1 MNLPSALLDS
11 LEGLPGFDRTAF
23 IAVHEAATH
32 TPSIR
37 LNPGKPV
44 SGGVA
49 TLAEAYA
56 KTSARPVDVSPIAWC
71 ADGYHLHPRPS
82 FTFNPYFH
90 AGGYYVQEASSMFL
104 GHVMTWLCG
113 DRQGLR
119 VLDLCAAPGGKSTQL
134 ASLPFISLL
143 VSNEVIRTRVAVLF
157 ENIVKWGAPHVFV
170 SQNDPSH
177 FSRLEGFFDVI
188 VVDAPCSGSGLFRRD
203 AAAVEEWS
211 LAAVDLCSQ
220 RQQRILADAL
230 PALKE
235 GGMLIYSTCSYSR
248 DENEDVLDWL
258 ASEQGMSSVGIG
270 MPSGWGI
277 AESISGKTGS
287 IGYRFYPDRLQGE
300 GFFLAAMRKEYGR
313 ESDPSGI
320 RPLASA
326 IPKGTD
332 IDAWIDESAG
342 FLYQQKEDDL
352 IAVPVALSLEHALL
366 AKHLHLRKS
375 GTRLGK
381 LIRGKLN
388 PDHELAMSTMSN
400 RSIPSTALSHDD
412 AIRYLRKDVFIP
424 DSLIQGWN
432 LMTFGGL
439 PLGFMKCMPSR
450 ANNYYPAD
458 WRIRSQRPG

>member
-11 LEGLPGFDRTAF
+11 LEGLPGFDRAAF
-23 IAVHEAATH
+23 TAVHASETH
-32 TPSIR
+32 KPSIR
-37 LNPGKPV
+37 INPGKPI
-44 SGGVA
+44 SGGVK
-49 TLAEAYA
+49 TLVDAFARV
-56 KTSARPVDVSPIAWC
+56 SARSIDVSPIAWC
-71 ADGYHLHPRPS
+71 SDGYHLHPRPS
-82 FTFNPYFH
+82 FTFDPYFH

-104 GHVMTWLCG
+104 KHVMAEVSG
-113 DRQGLR
+113 ERQGLR

-143 VSNEVIRTRVAVLF
+143 VSNEVIRTRVTVLF
-157 ENIVKWGAPHVFV
+157 EHIVKWGAPHVFV

-203 AAAVEEWS
+203 AEAVEEWS
-211 LAAVDLCSQ
+211 LSAVKLCSQ

-235 GGMLIYSTCSYSR
+235 GGVLIYSTCSYSR
-248 DENEDVLDWL
+248 EENEDVLDWL

-270 MPSGWGI
+270 VSPGWGI
-277 AESISGKTGS
+277 AESISEKTGS

-300 GFFLAAMRKEYGR
+300 GFFLAAMRKEHGR
-313 ESDPSGI
+313 EMDPSSMK
-320 RPLASA
+320 PVVST

-332 IDAWIDESAG
+332 ISEWVEAPAG
-342 FLYQQKEDDL
+342 FLFQQKEEDL
-352 IAVPVALSLEHALL
+352 IAVPEALSMEHALL
-366 AKHLHLRKS
+366 TKHLHLRKS

-381 LIRGKLN
+381 LIRGRLN
-388 PDHELAMSTMSN
+388 PDHELAMSIM
-400 RSIPSTALSHDD
+400 RHPSIPSTSLNYDD

-424 DSLIQGWN
+424 DSPVQGWN
-432 LMTFGGL
+432 LMTYGGL
-439 PLGFMKCMPSR
+439 PLGFMKCMVSR

-458 WRIRSQRPG
+458 WRIRSERHG

>member
-1 MNLPSALLDS
+1 MQLPSALLDS
-11 LEGLPGFDRTAF
+11 LEGLPGFNRAAF
-23 IAVHEAATH
+23 TAVHATE
-32 TPSIR
+32 TYKPSIR

-44 SGGVA
+44 SGGVE
-49 TLAEAYA
+49 TLVDAFSSGRES
-56 KTSARPVDVSPIAWC
+56 TIDVSPIAWC
-71 ADGYHLHPRPS
+71 SEGYHLHPRPS
-82 FTFNPYFH
+82 FIFDPYFH
-90 AGGYYVQEASSMFL
+90 AGAYYVQEASSMFL
-104 GHVMTWLCG
+104 KHVMSQVCG

-143 VSNEVIRTRVAVLF
+143 VSNEVIRTRVSVLF
-157 ENIVKWGAPHVFV
+157 ENIVKWGSPHVFV

-220 RQQRILADAL
+220 RQQRILSDAL

-235 GGMLIYSTCSYSR
+235 GGVLIYSTCSYSR

-270 MPSGWGI
+270 IPPGWGI
-277 AESISGKTGS
+277 TESRSEKTGS
-287 IGYRFYPDRLQGE
+287 SGYRFYPDRLQGE
-300 GFFLAAMRKEYGR
+300 GFFVAAMRKEYGR
-313 ESDPSGI
+313 EMDPLSI
-320 RPLASA
+320 NPVVST

-332 IDAWIDESAG
+332 ISEWIEEPAA
-342 FLYQQKEDDL
+342 FLFQQKEEDL
-352 IAVPVALSLEHALL
+352 IAVPEALSREHALL
-366 AKHLHLRKS
+366 TNHLHLRKS

-388 PDHELAMSTMSN
+388 PDHELAMSTMN
-400 RSIPSTALSHDD
+400 KRSIPSTALDHDD

-424 DSLIQGWN
+424 DSSVQGWN
-432 LMTFGGL
+432 LMTYGGL
-439 PLGFMKCMPSR
+439 PLGFMKCMASR